1 MQGPNGPIRPEF
13 RPSTQVTQNKHE
25 NAYKP
30 EIRNASFYS
39 IPPNP
44 DLGNT
49 MNSQMGSDVTAITPS
64 QIIEGSEEAK
74 GEQSTVTKRS
84 EKLGDLG

>member
-1 MQGPNGPIRPEF
+1 M
-13 RPSTQVTQNKHE
+13 TQNKHE

-49 MNSQMGSDVTAITPS
+49 MNSQMGSEVAGITPP
-64 QIIEGSEEAK
+64 QVIEESKEAK
-74 GEQSTVTKRS
+74 GERSTITKRPD
-84 EKLGDLG
+84 KLGDLG